1 MENTTLHDY
10 DTAKMTREEK
20 LKLAGS
26 ILGRGNLGRTKVL
39 SPAESERRRRALAAA
54 RLKRW
59 PSTNE
64 KKQGYQIIVGE
75 TGNERGHVTHSSH
88 FSDAAAVR
96 KARRLCAAYRGDG
109 WWRVECAGAM
119 VARGGRE

>member
-1 MENTTLHDY
+1 
-10 DTAKMTREEK
+10 MTREEE

-59 PSTNE
+59 PSAKT
-64 KKQGYQIIVGE
+64 K
-75 TGNERGHVTHSSH
+75 R
-88 FSDAAAVR
+88 F
-96 KARRLCAAYRGDG
+96 
-109 WWRVECAGAM
+109 AGKGKDRA
-119 VARGGRE
+119 